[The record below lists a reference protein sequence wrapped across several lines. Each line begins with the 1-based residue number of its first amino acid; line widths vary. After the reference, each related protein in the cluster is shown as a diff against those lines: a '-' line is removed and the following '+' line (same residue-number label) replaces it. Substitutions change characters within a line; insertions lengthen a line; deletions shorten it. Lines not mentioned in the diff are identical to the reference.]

1 MSRKTLNNW
10 NFYIFGEIYSSIIEF
25 EISKKIVFYLTN
37 HIEHLDRHIR
47 LLEISVQVHRSEGI
61 KIPDLDLDYLKLRKL
76 SLGIIRYQKLS
87 LITFWASYFF
97 MPFLNWAATLLSIYR
112 HDKTVEKSHILQNTR
127 KNFKNCLSKIRK
139 RMFKNLLSKVSSWK
153 NYWLSFSTKRNT

>member
-1 MSRKTLNNW
+1 MIFSYIWRNLFFNNW
-10 NFYIFGEIYSSIIEF
+10 IWNF
-25 EISKKIVFYLTN
+25 KKDRLYLTN

-61 KIPDLDLDYLKLRKL
+61 RIPDLDLDYLKLRKL
-76 SLGIIRYQKLS
+76 SLEIIHNQKLS

-112 HDKTVEKSHILQNTR
+112 HDKTVKKSHILQNTR
-127 KNFKNCLSKIRK
+127 ENKKIVFPRSESECLKICWAK
-139 RMFKNLLSKVSSWK
+139 SAAEKIID
-153 NYWLSFSTKRNT
+153 